1 MPLLYFLSKSNK
13 ININAKGL
21 IFSNE
26 TTFKNSEDPRL
37 KLFQNLKNIE
47 LEFLHKDN
55 FLFKLK
61 NFFELNIHSPFGI
74 FNKVINKLYLK
85 LLKNINKKIYLDN
98 NFASDFIKSDSLLI
112 ATLHSNPKA
121 QKIVS
126 LIKNVIKNLNGWFF
140 LMVLRFV
147 TIKWL

>member
-1 MPLLYFLSKSNK
+1 MKRRLDIKILIIFCLYYIFLSKSNK

-55 FLFKLK
+55 FY
-61 NFFELNIHSPFGI
+61 LN
-74 FNKVINKLYLK
+74 
-85 LLKNINKKIYLDN
+85 
-98 NFASDFIKSDSLLI
+98 
-112 ATLHSNPKA
+112 
-121 QKIVS
+121 
-126 LIKNVIKNLNGWFF
+126 
-140 LMVLRFV
+140 
-147 TIKWL
+147 